1 MKFQIDKEKCVG
13 CGTCVQISDGG
24 TKLSKDMKAEIVD
37 NDKIEKAGGESVCP
51 FGAIIKTKSTKV
63 REENK

>member
-1 MKFQIDKEKCVG
+1 MKFKIDKQKCIG

-51 FGAIIKTKSTKV
+51 FGAIVKIKPNEIKKGD
-63 REENK
+63 K